1 MRSPSTP
8 STAGCL
14 TAVVASFSRI
24 MLLMFWIG
32 RPVAWN
38 TTFSTF
44 FLPCLG
50 FLFLPITTMVYA
62 WLMQGVGQLAG
73 TDWLWLILAFAMD
86 IATIGASAAA
96 NRDRLPA
103 GVPGALPPQPPPGTL

>member
-1 MRSPSTP
+1 MSSNNA
-8 STAGCL
+8 AGCL
-14 TAVVASFSRI
+14 TAIVASFSRL

-38 TTFSTF
+38 ATFSTF

-50 FLFLPITTMVYA
+50 FLLVPITTMTYV

-73 TDWLWLILAFAMD
+73 ADWLWLILAFAMD

-96 NRDRLPA
+96 NRDRIPA
-103 GVPGALPPQPPPGTL
+103 GVPGSLPPQQPPAGTA